1 MTPRRKAALLWG
13 VIGGL
18 SFLVAA
24 QGYVLVV
31 ARLPVGTLGLL
42 GVAVVVSGVTAV
54 ATGLF
59 RRRLAQ
65 KEQR

>member
-1 MTPRRKAALLWG
+1 MTPRRKATLLWG
-13 VIGGL
+13 AIGAL

-24 QGYVLVV
+24 QGYVLLV

-42 GVAVVVSGVTAV
+42 GLAVVVGGVTTV
-54 ATGLF
+54 ATGVLQ
-59 RRRLAQ
+59 RRLAQ